1 MNAVDFSRQLHD
13 IKVCF
18 LTTLIIMCI
27 LARIGFATCDAFQ
40 KSTCQSLS
48 FGGWSTKLSLQRKRS
63 LITSCNNSL
72 QKSVINSFDNII
84 SFCFRPYIAALMWWL
99 IFGLGLGWDSVNVTS
114 TISSFSSA
122 LYPPCLFCLFGVWIS
137 WFVGAV
143 WTFTFPQKSWCA
155 FYTNDQTVCIR
166 PRAAKLVC
174 GNRHFFTSRRRR
186 PTFETFRCCNKN
198 LVQPRYLFRKF
209 TNSPRQQV
217 SCRFDSF
224 LHRHTLRDLRYYM
237 TPCGFWCCFKKGVK
251 LHCSLIRLLASIY
264 ICQILW
270 FASNWMI
277 LTSVRRFGLVLGNNH
292 NKHPSKIHH
301 SGFGR
306 NLFVVSKPRST
317 HFGHHPRCSNS
328 VHADQVEEKD
338 RGPSCCSSIFTFYS
352 KVGHNP
358 LLGVRVGEA
367 SNPGPPADDFLDFG
381 TFNPTQL
388 LNKEDDI
395 QQWGKGIYTSCE
407 TSVTSTAHQVI
418 SRKFRQA
425 GWSTR
430 WSKFVDPQQPR
441 YSQIRG
447 KAGGTAIL
455 STFPIRPY
463 VEPCPDVLSNTDR
476 FCDGVV
482 QVACNFNIYAAV
494 MYGFPISNA
503 YLDALQMN
511 NDLFSPIAERALNF
525 QGPATISGDFNCD
538 LKDLVAWKTLQN
550 AGWWDAAILDSQLH
564 NRPPQPTCRESTRR
578 SFILV
583 NPIVASKIF
592 ECRTCDDYLFSS
604 HPLLL
609 AKMDFQSFL
618 KPQIQWSLPKAT
630 DDLLFD
636 LDIQEAQVRNDLE
649 QWGDKITNAIK
660 IKDANRVATLFSRLV
675 QNSWVASHVDVEG
688 RPAYTKPGYLGR
700 DRIKL
705 LQKKPVSIPINRK
718 SREGSFEPLFGQT
731 SIGLRQHSR
740 QLRRLESLV
749 SQTKARSRS
758 DTIGAKTK
766 CQDLWK
772 SILNAK
778 GFHKS
783 FAWWVGHHSGWFVPQ
798 NCPHLEY
805 IVELKDL
812 FYRWHNDELHQYY
825 LHRQRVRR
833 VSVALDTLKGGR
845 LAFQEIRDPSSA
857 PLTFLTH
864 TISGQVVKTRWR
876 KDGLSSI
883 SLVANTNFDPDIPI
897 HFQGQKSYITRQIG
911 KRVDVNPPLKLR
923 DSDMTI
929 TQYSATAN
937 PDQLHSSV
945 AEAWG
950 THWNRDP
957 PLSGAD
963 DDWFDIYPVLERLP
977 DLPPKAF
984 VPFSLEI
991 WKTHCKGLNRKSSR
1005 GGCGFSVC
1013 EMQSFPPSIVMQLF
1027 RIFEACE
1034 NGMPWPTDWVTAK
1047 VSMLSKCDTPK
1058 SPFDARPITVFGVLY
1073 RQWSRIRSREILK
1086 YMASFMPVE
1095 LAASTKG
1102 ISADA
1107 VAGLITHIAE
1117 TAINNND
1124 SNLRHRGRPDTVLQH
1139 ST

>member
-1 MNAVDFSRQLHD
+1 M
-13 IKVCF
+13 
-18 LTTLIIMCI
+18 
-27 LARIGFATCDAFQ
+27 
-40 KSTCQSLS
+40 
-48 FGGWSTKLSLQRKRS
+48 
-63 LITSCNNSL
+63 
-72 QKSVINSFDNII
+72 
-84 SFCFRPYIAALMWWL
+84 
-99 IFGLGLGWDSVNVTS
+99 
-114 TISSFSSA
+114 
-122 LYPPCLFCLFGVWIS
+122 
-137 WFVGAV
+137 
-143 WTFTFPQKSWCA
+143 
-155 FYTNDQTVCIR
+155 
-166 PRAAKLVC
+166 
-174 GNRHFFTSRRRR
+174 
-186 PTFETFRCCNKN
+186 
-198 LVQPRYLFRKF
+198 
-209 TNSPRQQV
+209 
-217 SCRFDSF
+217 
-224 LHRHTLRDLRYYM
+224 
-237 TPCGFWCCFKKGVK
+237 
-251 LHCSLIRLLASIY
+251 
-264 ICQILW
+264 
-270 FASNWMI
+270 
-277 LTSVRRFGLVLGNNH
+277 
-292 NKHPSKIHH
+292 
-301 SGFGR
+301 
-306 NLFVVSKPRST
+306 
-317 HFGHHPRCSNS
+317 
-328 VHADQVEEKD
+328 
-338 RGPSCCSSIFTFYS
+338 
-352 KVGHNP
+352 
-358 LLGVRVGEA
+358 
-367 SNPGPPADDFLDFG
+367 
-381 TFNPTQL
+381 
-388 LNKEDDI
+388 
-395 QQWGKGIYTSCE
+395 
-407 TSVTSTAHQVI
+407 
-418 SRKFRQA
+418 
-425 GWSTR
+425 
-430 WSKFVDPQQPR
+430 
-441 YSQIRG
+441 
-447 KAGGTAIL
+447 
-455 STFPIRPY
+455 
-463 VEPCPDVLSNTDR
+463 
-476 FCDGVV
+476 
-482 QVACNFNIYAAV
+482 ACNFNIYAAV

-550 AGWWDAAILDSQLH
+550 AGWWDAATLDSQLH

-636 LDIQEAQVRNDLE
+636 VDIQEAQVQNDLE
-649 QWGDKITNAIK
+649 QWGDKITNAIQ

-731 SIGLRQHSR
+731 SNGLRQHSR

-812 FYRWHNDELHQYY
+812 FYRWHTDELHQYY

-845 LAFQEIRDPSSA
+845 LAFQEIRDPSSP
-857 PLTFLTH
+857 PLTFLTR

-883 SLVANTNFDPDIPI
+883 SLVANTKFDPDLPI

-911 KRVDVNPPLKLR
+911 KRVDINPPLKLR

-937 PDQLHSSV
+937 PDQLHCSV
-945 AEAWG
+945 ADAWG

-977 DLPPKAF
+977 ELPPKAF

-1005 GGCGFSVC
+1005 G
-1013 EMQSFPPSIVMQLF
+1013 
-1027 RIFEACE
+1027 
-1034 NGMPWPTDWVTAK
+1034 WVRFFC
-1047 VSMLSKCDTPK
+1047 V
-1058 SPFDARPITVFGVLY
+1058 
-1073 RQWSRIRSREILK
+1073 
-1086 YMASFMPVE
+1086 
-1095 LAASTKG
+1095 
-1102 ISADA
+1102 
-1107 VAGLITHIAE
+1107 
-1117 TAINNND
+1117 
-1124 SNLRHRGRPDTVLQH
+1124 
-1139 ST
+1139 